1 MKPRPRLVWRVFAL
15 SLLLAGACCAVVW
28 VFAWR
33 AGERAT
39 VARHEA
45 VLETLALAGARDV
58 AAALAERREPDWEI
72 LETILMLHGDVRLTV
87 VRPDGRVLFDSRREA
102 TELRD
107 HAGRAEVLEALAGRV
122 GFAQRFSNSVREP
135 LLYCAVPVTVDGE
148 VVAVFRASRPTS
160 SFAAE
165 LATGR
170 RRAALVGLLALALAA
185 GLSFLFARQFAGPI
199 ERMRHGA
206 ESFGRGQLGRRIEP
220 MPTVEL
226 ADLAESLNRMAMQL
240 DSRIAEITR
249 QRNEREAILESM
261 REGVLAI
268 DDEERILSM
277 NRVAESF
284 LGVSAAEARGKLVQ
298 EVLRIVE
305 LQRLIQDSRSGATLP
320 GEIALRLGENLV
332 LEARCQPLRDGAGRR
347 VGLLVVLADVTRI
360 RRLETM
366 RRDFVANVSHEL
378 RTPITSIKGFAE
390 ELVDGAAEDPALA
403 QRFAETI
410 LRQSDRLG
418 DVIEDL
424 LSLSRLERPEPIER
438 RECRV
443 AELLRQAEEL
453 CEQKARRLGVDVRV
467 ACAEGLRARLSPNLV
482 TQAVTNLLDNAI
494 VYGREGREVHVEATG
509 LDGAIEIR
517 VTDRGPG
524 IAEEHLP
531 RLFERFYRVD
541 KARSR
546 DVGGTGL
553 GLAIVKHVAQAH
565 GGEVAVESRLGN
577 GSTFTIRLPDR

>member
-1 MKPRPRLVWRVFAL
+1 
-15 SLLLAGACCAVVW
+15 VVW
-28 VFAWR
+28 LVAWR
-33 AGERAT
+33 ATDRAT

-58 AAALAERREPDWEI
+58 AAALAERREPDWQVLESI
-72 LETILMLHGDVRLTV
+72 LLLHADVRLTV

-122 GFAQRFSNSVREP
+122 GFARRFSTSVREP
-135 LLYCAVPVTVDGE
+135 LLYCAVPVTVGGE
-148 VVAVFRASRPTS
+148 VVAVFRASRPTA

-165 LATGR
+165 LAAGR
-170 RRAALVGLLALALAA
+170 RRAAAVGLLALVLAA
-185 GLSFLFARQFAGPI
+185 GLSLLFARQFAGPI
-199 ERMRHGA
+199 EHMRRDA
-206 ESFGRGQLGRRIEP
+206 EAFGRGQLGRRIEP
-220 MPTVEL
+220 MPTAEL

-268 DDEERILSM
+268 DDAEHVLSL

-305 LQRLIQDSRSGATLP
+305 LQRLIREARNGPELP
-320 GEIALRLGENLV
+320 GEIAMHLRENLV
-332 LEARCQPLRDGAGRR
+332 VEARCQPLRDGAGRR

-390 ELVDGAAEDPALA
+390 ELVDGAAEDPQLA
-403 QRFAETI
+403 RRFAETI

-443 AELLRQAEEL
+443 AELLHQAEEL
-453 CEQKARRLGVDVRV
+453 CQQKARRLDVEVRV
-467 ACAEGLRARLSPNLV
+467 ACADGLRARLSPNLV

-509 LDGAIEIR
+509 LDGAVEIR

-565 GGEVAVESRLGN
+565 GGEVTVESRVGV